1 MKLTDVR
8 SDWPRVERTAERTNE
23 WIWSGLL
30 RCSGSDCVK
39 CKNSRVTLGICMI
52 ILINKP
58 CIGSF
63 IPPHSRMSCNHNGHE
78 HVHASRDCTQ
88 PNIINNYYLWWC
100 SSMLRPH
107 YRCWEIVPHANF
119 MTSNNN
125 YTDVIRKLYYCS
137 TWTLNLHTTT
147 SIHPSCSCWYALFV
161 TPRWLF
167 TKYTTFFCILVFCSS
182 ARVFHIMRMRLKTK
196 GYNEIIRRKW

>member
-137 TWTLNLHTTT
+137 TWTLNLHITT
-147 SIHPSCSCWYALFV
+147 SIHPSCSCLSHVIRVVGRSTLTLHKIHNIFLYFGILLQRACV
-161 TPRWLF
+161 PHHADA
-167 TKYTTFFCILVFCSS
+167 TKDK
-182 ARVFHIMRMRLKTK
+182 RL
-196 GYNEIIRRKW
+196 